1 MPRVAVLGGGIM
13 GTCTALL
20 LARKGAD
27 VTLFEARPEILL
39 GASRWNEGK
48 IHLGYL
54 YSADASLKTA
64 KQIITGGLQFRS
76 LTEQITGTTLR
87 DVTQADDR
95 YLVHKDSVVTPA
107 QVNQYF
113 KRLTKLLCD
122 HPDKDKYWG
131 SITRTAKARLSDAE
145 LEKLSNPEYVRAAF
159 IAPERSVC
167 TQSIADSLS
176 DAIYSEPRI
185 EVRTSCRVVGA
196 NQSDERVGYRYNI
209 ESVSG
214 FEAFS
219 HVVNCLWEGRPK
231 VDATIGV
238 HNLNE
243 PSLRYRCSLFV
254 RTSKEVK
261 APSAVICTGPF
272 GDIKSYTAEKFYLS
286 WYASGLLCSTNDVL
300 NVRQPSLTE
309 TEKAVIIEN
318 TFKNLG
324 SVIPASKK
332 ILESSTSISVEG
344 GWVFANGR
352 GLLSD
357 PGSSLHRRN
366 RVGIHRTDNW
376 YSVDTGKY
384 SMAPWLA
391 SYVSKEILKS

>member
-1 MPRVAVLGGGIM
+1 M

-27 VTLFEARPEILL
+27 VTLFEAKPQILL

-54 YSADASLKTA
+54 YSGDASLKTA
-64 KQIITGGLQFRS
+64 RQLITGGLRFRS
-76 LTEQITGTTLR
+76 LIEEITGTVLR
-87 DVTQADDR
+87 DVTQEDDL
-95 YLVHKDSVVTPA
+95 YLVHKDSVVSPD

-113 KRLTKLLCD
+113 KKLTKILCD
-122 HPDKDKYWG
+122 HPDKDSYWG
-131 SITRTAKARLSDAE
+131 SIVTKTSAWLSEEA
-145 LEKLSNPEYVRAAF
+145 LEKLSNPEYVRAGF
-159 IAPERSVC
+159 MAPERSVC
-167 TQSIADSLS
+167 TQFIADSLS
-176 DAIYSEPRI
+176 DAVYSEPRI

-196 NQSDERVGYRYNI
+196 TQSEERVGNQYHI
-209 ESVSG
+209 DAGSD

-231 VDATIGV
+231 VDSTIGV
-238 HNLNE
+238 HNLNQ

-254 RTSKEVK
+254 RTSKEVSF
-261 APSAVICTGPF
+261 PSAVICTGPF
-272 GDIKSYTAEKFYLS
+272 GDIKSYTPHKFYLS
-286 WYASGLLCSTNDVL
+286 WYPSGLLSSTNDVL
-300 NVRQPSLTE
+300 NVREPSLTD
-309 TEKAVIIEN
+309 TDKSLIVKD

-324 SVIPASKK
+324 SVLPATRE
-332 ILESSTSISVEG
+332 ILEASTSISVEG

-357 PGSSLHRRN
+357 PSSTLHKRHL
-366 RVGIHRTDNW
+366 VGVDRTDQW

-384 SMAPWLA
+384 SLAPWLA
-391 SYVSKEILKS
+391 QNIAEEILAN